1 MSIQGNKIETSKK
14 EMKGT
19 PGEPKLANFWAQSNI
34 HKKYSSIFAKL
45 SSEVLLKESM
55 PAVENTALYFCI
67 VFDLLIFCQVVTIP
81 KKVSNVQNF

>member
-19 PGEPKLANFWAQSNI
+19 PGEPKLTNFWAQSNI
-34 HKKYSSIFAKL
+34 HKKYSSILAKL
-45 SSEVLLKESM
+45 SSVLLKESL
-55 PAVENTALYFCI
+55 PAAENAALYFCI